1 MPLELRTNVIK
12 KVANHPLP
20 FLILTLVFVIPFI
33 IINIIGSEKILGE
46 KTQTNPSPASSIN
59 AFVTITPK
67 PTASPTPSPEI
78 MLSKSTYSIALYG
91 DSMIDTIGDMKYLN
105 EALKKK
111 YPKTT
116 FNLYNYGIGAQ
127 NVKQGFER
135 LNLNFSYQDRSYDA
149 ITKIKADVIILG
161 TFAYNP
167 FDPHSI
173 STYKNYLIP
182 LLTQL
187 KATGSQVYLLL
198 EVAPLG
204 ENFGKGPQGIN
215 WPQDLTIK
223 QSQHI
228 EEQLLVAKS
237 TAQSLNIPVIDVY
250 SKTKGKSTYTSKDD
264 GIHPSYDGHI
274 FTANLIAQTIALK

>member
-1 MPLELRTNVIK
+1 MFK
-12 KVANHPLP
+12 KIAGHPMP
-20 FLILTLVFVIPFI
+20 FLALTIMVVVPFVI
-33 IINIIGSEKILGE
+33 INLVGSRQILGE
-46 KTQTNPSPASSIN
+46 KTPMEPSPTPPLS

-67 PTASPTPSPEI
+67 PTVSPSPSPEI
-78 MLSKSTYSIALYG
+78 KLSKPTYSIALYG
-91 DSMIDTIGDMKYLN
+91 DSMIDTMGDMRYLN
-105 EALKKK
+105 EAFKKK

-127 NVKQGFER
+127 NVKHGFER
-135 LNLNFSYQDRSYDA
+135 LNLNFSYQGKNYDA
-149 ITKIKADVIILG
+149 ITKIKADIIILG

-167 FDPHSI
+167 FDPHDT

-182 LLTQL
+182 LLNQL
-187 KATGSQVYLLL
+187 KATGSQVYMLL

-228 EEQLLVAKS
+228 EEQLQSAKI
-237 TAQSLNIPVIDVY
+237 TAESLEIPIIDVY
-250 SKTKGKSTYTSKDD
+250 TRTKGKPTYTSKDD

-274 FTANLIAQTIALK
+274 FTANLIAQTIVFK